1 MQGTNLLA
9 HRRHI
14 PQIYDQKQVETSV
27 TNDENNIL
35 NINEPN
41 YYQYWPELPTFKS
54 QQFTSINE
62 NPEHHQGIRKIK
74 NDTTTYATHSDRRKH
89 LLTQYFDVSFSF

>member
-1 MQGTNLLA
+1 MA

-14 PQIYDQKQVETSV
+14 PQTNGQKQIETGAS
-27 TNDENNIL
+27 NYENNIL
-35 NINEPN
+35 NINESN

-62 NPEHHQGIRKIK
+62 NPVLQHHHQGIRKINN
-74 NDTTTYATHSDRRKH
+74 NDITTYASHSDRRKN
-89 LLTQYFDVSFSF
+89 LLTQYFDVSLI